1 MRRDR
6 GIALPLVL
14 FVLMILFPLTMYFMH
29 KSSGLAR
36 VMRHEKMGAAA
47 RRLGDNL
54 AEDYLSQFSKGTGY
68 YENHF
73 SAAVLTRTRT
83 FFEVGYSSVTVQGS
97 PVARTVLIRAR
108 GDYGSDPAAPQKT
121 RTLEAIFRFIP
132 LIGQNLM
139 SAPGAFNFG
148 IPSMIV
154 QGPVRADGDLIVSA
168 ANVTFNQPVVAGE
181 AVSALGSSRFLSQV
195 YYGTTL
201 APAYNAVVY
210 PAGIPIRDVPPGA
223 SFSIDRSFY
232 QINSTT
238 FSVGTSVWWEFRD
251 NFGAGEYRSRWDAN
265 ADHAFTVADPAAGPW
280 TAIPAGGGIFYV
292 DQAKTYVSGTVRG
305 RVTIVCTSP
314 GSDPLTEINRGVI
327 EIVGPRFGYAVGDL
341 AGATQSIFAMSSRGY
356 IFSQNTNGPIDL
368 VVDGAFYAES
378 PSFTTPCGAGYGVW
392 ARRTAG
398 AGNAADRFVF
408 TGSWNRM
415 GLCYDLPASTVAP
428 LFNFDPNLQIF
439 PSPGVPEKAVLV
451 SWRRV
456 GS

>member
-14 FVLMILFPLTMYFMH
+14 FVLMIVFPLTMYFMH

-36 VMRHEKMGAAA
+36 VMRHERMGSAA
-47 RRLGDNL
+47 RRLGDNMV
-54 AEDYLSQFSKGTGY
+54 EDFLSAFSKGTGY

-73 SAAVLTRTRT
+73 SAAVLARTQT
-83 FFEVGYSSVTVQGS
+83 YFESGYSSVTVQGS
-97 PVARTVLIRAR
+97 PVARTVLVRAR
-108 GDYGSDPAAPQKT
+108 GDYGQDPTAPRKT
-121 RTLEAIFRFIP
+121 RTLEAMFRFVP
-132 LIGQNLM
+132 LIGLNLM
-139 SAPGAFNFG
+139 SSAGNFDFG
-148 IPSMIV
+148 IPNMTV

-181 AVSALGSSRFLSQV
+181 AVSALGSTQFLSQV

-210 PAGIPIRDVPPGA
+210 PAGIPIHDVPPGA

-238 FSVGTSVWWEFRD
+238 FSIGSTVWWEFRD
-251 NFGAGEYRSRWDAN
+251 NFGVGEYRSRWDTD
-265 ADHAFTVADPAAGPW
+265 ADHAFTAADPAFGAW
-280 TAIPAGGGIFYV
+280 TAIPPAGGIFYV

-305 RVTIVCTSP
+305 RITIVCTSP
-314 GSDPLTEINRGVI
+314 NTDPLTEINRGVI
-327 EIVGPRFGYAVGDL
+327 EVIGPRFGYAVGDL
-341 AGATQSIFAMSSRGY
+341 ANATQSLFALSSRGY
-356 IFSQNTNGPIDL
+356 IFSQNTAGPIDL

-398 AGNAADRFVF
+398 AGHANDRFVF

-415 GLCYDLPASTVAP
+415 GLCEDLPVSVLAP
-428 LFNFDPNLQIF
+428 VFNFDPNLQLF

-451 SWRRV
+451 SWSRV